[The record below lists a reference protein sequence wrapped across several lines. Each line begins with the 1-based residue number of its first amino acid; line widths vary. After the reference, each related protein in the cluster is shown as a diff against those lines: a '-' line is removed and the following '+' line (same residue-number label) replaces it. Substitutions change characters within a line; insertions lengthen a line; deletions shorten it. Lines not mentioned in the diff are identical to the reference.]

1 MTPCGQVQEHF
12 VVLIRLVIL
21 AVVDTI
27 DTPSFTPLLGFA
39 IALSP

>member
-1 MTPCGQVQEHF
+1 MTPCGQVHEHF
-12 VVLIRLVIL
+12 VVLICLVIL
-21 AVVDTI
+21 VVFDTV